1 MNDFCRT
8 LKIPIVGGNV
18 SFYNEDEVTKTA
30 IKATPQIMIVG
41 LIEGF
46 ENVITLP
53 FKKTENDI
61 LILGET
67 EAELGGS
74 EYHSVVHGLEGGV
87 PPKVNEDNIRAR
99 WNFISALYDKKLIQ
113 ANHDVNK
120 GGFIITI
127 AEMCFKN
134 KLGADLDLRNYNA
147 NNLRDDELL
156 FSETVGR
163 FIIETEPASLSE
175 IMRLATEFKVN
186 VTKLGVV
193 VNQPKIL
200 IKGLENQDISLDIVK
215 LKKLYDSTIPNLMDT

>member
-41 LIEGF
+41 LIEGY
-46 ENVITLP
+46 ENIITLP
-53 FKKTENDI
+53 FKTAGNDI

-74 EYHSVVHGLEGGV
+74 EYHSVIHGLEGGI
-87 PPKVNEDNIRAR
+87 PPKVDEDKIRAR
-99 WNFISALYDKKLIQ
+99 WNFIYALYDKKLIK

-120 GGFIITI
+120 GGFLVTI

-134 KLGADLDLRNYNA
+134 KIGADLDLSNYNA
-147 NNLRDDELL
+147 NGLRDDELL

-163 FIIETEPASLSE
+163 FIIETEPESLNE
-175 IMRLATEFKVN
+175 IMLLASEFKVK
-186 VTKLGVV
+186 VTKLGVII
-193 VNQPKIL
+193 NQPKIL

-215 LKKLYDSTIPNLMDT
+215 LKDLYDSTIPNLMEI